1 MVANE
6 LIQLLED
13 EQEALFKTTDTLKS
27 VYQTLVESIR
37 TLTVPFRNAFAPEAN
52 IKPGIKSDQK
62 RLVFSSYELQSLE
75 GEVQNNTAGLI
86 HLINNLYAIQN
97 TFLQSPYFIDL
108 TDINDIRQV
117 HGDIRKFIGELYQYH
132 ARTISNMDL
141 SALADQKKKDIE
153 EILAEHIEPF
163 FSHLAQIKSDEY
175 SLRLRPEIKD
185 HIGNLQNYNKT
196 QERSDELIK
205 EKCAAL
211 GLTYN
216 PELTAQVIGDLEFN
230 EDVLEKKIKEHY
242 TPQEA
247 EKRRAPSSLRRKYL
261 KVVYRYLGCTSDV
274 AKLLLI
280 LENIYYLYQPQ
291 PSMAKR
297 LSRFLARLFGRE
309 IKIPKRDVDYTYI
322 ISKEGIQRKKASL
335 EQLMA
340 KSNSLEKLLLKVKNN
355 LNDYTISKQQG
366 SFPLRSIRNIIEN
379 INILMEQV
387 FDNSSGLIQWLG
399 KKSNREKLEKIP
411 ASMQKELHQH
421 LNAVH
426 ASLIINNERLREI
439 ARKYR

>member
-1 MVANE
+1 MAVNE

-13 EQEALFKTTDTLKS
+13 EREALFRTTDTLKS
-27 VYQTLVESIR
+27 VYQTLAESIR

-52 IKPGIKSDQK
+52 IKPGIKSEQK
-62 RLVFSSYELQSLE
+62 RLVFSRHELQSLE

-108 TDINDIRQV
+108 TDISDIRQV
-117 HGDIRKFIGELYQYH
+117 HGDIRRFLDELYQNH
-132 ARTISNMDL
+132 ARTISNADM
-141 SALADQKKKDIE
+141 STLADQKKKDIE

-175 SLRLRPEIKD
+175 SVRLRPEIKD

-196 QERSDELIK
+196 PERFDELIK

-216 PELTAQVIGDLEFN
+216 PELTAQVIGDLEIN
-230 EDVLEKKIKEHY
+230 EDALERKIKDRY

-247 EKRRAPSSLRRKYL
+247 EKRRAPSSLRRRYL
-261 KVVYRYLGCTSDV
+261 KIVYRYLGCTSDV
-274 AKLLLI
+274 AKLLSI
-280 LENIYYLYQPQ
+280 LENIYYLYQPK
-291 PSMAKR
+291 PSIAEL

-309 IKIPKRDVDYTYI
+309 IKIPKRDVEYTYI
-322 ISKEGIQRKKASL
+322 VSKEGIQRKKASL
-335 EQLMA
+335 EHLMG
-340 KSNSLEKLLLKVKNN
+340 KINSLEKLLLKVKNH
-355 LNDYTISKQQG
+355 LNDYTIRKQPG
-366 SFPLRSIRNIIEN
+366 SFSLRSIRNIIEN
-379 INILMEQV
+379 ISTLMEEV

-439 ARKYR
+439 ARKYL

>member
-1 MVANE
+1 MAVNE

-13 EQEALFKTTDTLKS
+13 EREALFKTTDTMKS
-27 VYQTLVESIR
+27 VYQTLAESIR

-52 IKPGIKSDQK
+52 IKPGIKSEQK
-62 RLVFSSYELQSLE
+62 RLVFSRHELQSLE

-97 TFLQSPYFIDL
+97 TLLRSPYFIDL
-108 TDINDIRQV
+108 TDISDIRQV
-117 HGDIRKFIGELYQYH
+117 HGDIRRFLDELYQYH
-132 ARTISNMDL
+132 ARTISNADL
-141 SALADQKKKDIE
+141 STLAGQKKKDIE

-175 SLRLRPEIKD
+175 SVRLRPEIKD

-196 QERSDELIK
+196 PERFDELIK

-216 PELTAQVIGDLEFN
+216 PELTAQVIGDLEIN
-230 EDVLEKKIKEHY
+230 EDALERKIKDRY

-247 EKRRAPSSLRRKYL
+247 EKRRAPSSLRRRYL
-261 KVVYRYLGCTSDV
+261 KIVYRYLGCTSEL
-274 AKLLLI
+274 AKLLSI
-280 LENIYYLYQPQ
+280 LENIYYLYQPK
-291 PSMAKR
+291 PSIAE
-297 LSRFLARLFGRE
+297 LLFRFLARLFGRE
-309 IKIPKRDVDYTYI
+309 IKIPKRDVEYTYI
-322 ISKEGIQRKKASL
+322 VSKEGIQRKKASL
-335 EQLMA
+335 EQLMG
-340 KSNSLEKLLLKVKNN
+340 KINSLEKLLLKVKNH
-355 LNDYTISKQQG
+355 LTDYTIRKQQG

-379 INILMEQV
+379 ISTLMEEV

-421 LNAVH
+421 LNAIH

-439 ARKYR
+439 AKKYL

>member
-1 MVANE
+1 MAVNE

-13 EQEALFKTTDTLKS
+13 EREALFKTTDTLKS
-27 VYQTLVESIR
+27 VYQTLAESIR

-52 IKPGIKSDQK
+52 IKPGIKSEQK
-62 RLVFSSYELQSLE
+62 RLVFSRHELQSLE

-108 TDINDIRQV
+108 TDISDIRQV
-117 HGDIRKFIGELYQYH
+117 HGDIRRFLDELYQYH
-132 ARTISNMDL
+132 ARTISNADL
-141 SALADQKKKDIE
+141 SSLAGQKKKDIE

-175 SLRLRPEIKD
+175 LVRLRPEIKD

-196 QERSDELIK
+196 PELFDELIK

-216 PELTAQVIGDLEFN
+216 PELTAQVIGDLEIN
-230 EDVLEKKIKEHY
+230 EDALERKIKDRY

-247 EKRRAPSSLRRKYL
+247 EKRRAPSSLRRRYL
-261 KVVYRYLGCTSDV
+261 KIVYRYLGCTSDV
-274 AKLLLI
+274 AKLLSI
-280 LENIYYLYQPQ
+280 LENIYYIYQPK
-291 PSMAKR
+291 PSIVEL

-309 IKIPKRDVDYTYI
+309 IKIPKRDVEYTYI
-322 ISKEGIQRKKASL
+322 VSKEGIQRKKASL
-335 EQLMA
+335 EQLMG
-340 KSNSLEKLLLKVKNN
+340 KINYLEKLLLKVKNH
-355 LNDYTISKQQG
+355 LNDYTIRKQQG
-366 SFPLRSIRNIIEN
+366 SFSLRSIRNIIEN
-379 INILMEQV
+379 ISTLMEEV

-399 KKSNREKLEKIP
+399 RKSNREKLEKIP

-421 LNAVH
+421 LNAVY

-439 ARKYR
+439 ARKYP